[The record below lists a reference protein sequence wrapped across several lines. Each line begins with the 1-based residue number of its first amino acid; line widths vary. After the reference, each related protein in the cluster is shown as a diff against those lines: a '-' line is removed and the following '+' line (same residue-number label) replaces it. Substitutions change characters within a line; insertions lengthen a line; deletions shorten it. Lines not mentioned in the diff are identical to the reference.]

1 MKALVHT
8 APLKLEYRDVPQP
21 EFGDDEVLVR
31 IKAVAICGSDVHGY
45 TGNTGRRI
53 PPIIMGH
60 EAGGIV
66 EAIGRNVQNIALGD
80 RITFDSTVYCN
91 QCPACRMGR
100 VNLCTNRE
108 VLGVST
114 PVFHRDGA
122 MAEYVVVPRWITYQL
137 PDSVSFEEAALIEPA
152 SVGLHAARITPVEM
166 NDVVAVVG
174 AGQIGLF
181 AMQGVRVRGAGKI
194 VVFDVK
200 EERLALARRLG
211 ADVTI
216 NPSSHDVAAEMQR
229 TVGRTMG
236 QSGADAVLEAVGTET
251 TVTLALG
258 LTKPG
263 GHVTLIGNITPRIQV
278 SLQDIVLRELTI
290 RGSCAVAGEY
300 RASLDLMAAGRI
312 QAKPLI
318 SRIMPLAEGQQA
330 FDALHRGEPGLM
342 KIVLQP

>member
-1 MKALVHT
+1 
-8 APLKLEYRDVPQP
+8 
-21 EFGDDEVLVR
+21 
-31 IKAVAICGSDVHGY
+31 
-45 TGNTGRRI
+45 
-53 PPIIMGH
+53 
-60 EAGGIV
+60 
-66 EAIGRNVQNIALGD
+66 
-80 RITFDSTVYCN
+80 
-91 QCPACRMGR
+91 MGR

-122 MAEYVVVPRWITYQL
+122 MAEYVVVPWWITYRL

-194 VVFDVK
+194 VVLDVK

-216 NPSSHDVAAEMQR
+216 NPSSADVTAEMQR

-330 FDALHRGEPGLM
+330 FDTLHRGEPGLM

>member
-8 APLKLEYRDVPQP
+8 APLKFEYREVPVP
-21 EFGDDEVLVR
+21 SFGDDEVLVR
-31 IKAVAICGSDVHGY
+31 VKAVAICGSDVHGY
-45 TGNTGRRI
+45 TGTTGRRI

-60 EAGGIV
+60 EAAGVV
-66 EAIGRNVQNIALGD
+66 ESTGRNVKNVTSGD
-80 RITFDSTVYCN
+80 RVTFDSTVYCN
-91 QCPACRMGR
+91 QCPACRQGR
-100 VNLCTNRE
+100 VNLCVNRK

-114 PVFHRDGA
+114 PTFHQEGA
-122 MAEYVVVPRWITYQL
+122 MAEYAVVPWWIIYPL
-137 PDSVSFEEAALIEPA
+137 PDAVSFEEAALIEPA
-152 SVGLHAARITPVEM
+152 SVGLHAARLTPIDV

-181 AMQGVRVRGAGKI
+181 VMQGARVKGAGKI
-194 VVFDVK
+194 VVLDVK
-200 EERLALARRLG
+200 EERLVLSRSLG

-216 NPSSHDVAAEMQR
+216 NPSRSDVTGEMTR
-229 TVGRTMG
+229 HLGRPD
-236 QSGADAVLEAVGTET
+236 ADAVLEAVGTEA

-258 LTKPG
+258 LTKQG
-263 GHVTLIGNITPRIQV
+263 GNITLIGNITPRIQV

-300 RASLDLMAAGRI
+300 RAALDLLASGRI

-318 SRIMPLAEGQQA
+318 SRVMPLSEGQEA
-330 FDALHRGEPGLM
+330 FDALHRGEPGLI